1 MKIKTNF
8 WFQRLQT
15 FLTGMFII
23 LKDQVN
29 YSLTNECVSYTQ
41 NTYCFF
47 KYQDLSIYHK
57 ISYPTNEKVPNKQQ
71 DSANEYY
78 EKYSHCFSQICF
90 LYNCTYICQISYNDD
105 ESSVDESLLEVASAS
120 VSMLLG
126 KVPSGAATVTNIMPS
141 IVHYL
146 SAVHYEDQCSIRRH
160 CAPEWNNR
168 EQQLCR

>member
-29 YSLTNECVSYTQ
+29 YSLTNECVSYSQ

-47 KYQDLSIYHK
+47 NYQDLSIYHK

-78 EKYSHCFSQICF
+78 EKYSHCFSQICQ
-90 LYNCTYICQISYNDD
+90 LYNCTYITA
-105 ESSVDESLLEVASAS
+105 VAWCTNPTAAARSKLS
-120 VSMLLG
+120 T
-126 KVPSGAATVTNIMPS
+126 ATVNNTNGKLTSQYRSCMS
-141 IVHYL
+141 QKVL
-146 SAVHYEDQCSIRRH
+146 
-160 CAPEWNNR
+160 
-168 EQQLCR
+168 

>member
-1 MKIKTNF
+1 MNVCHI
-8 WFQRLQT
+8 RR
-15 FLTGMFII
+15 IHI
-23 LKDQVN
+23 
-29 YSLTNECVSYTQ
+29 VSSTIRIY
-41 NTYCFF
+41 
-47 KYQDLSIYHK
+47 LSIIK
-57 ISYPTNEKVPNKQQ
+57 YPILQMKKFQTNNRIPQMSIMKNTPIVLARYVSCTT
-71 DSANEYY
+71 D
-78 EKYSHCFSQICF
+78 
-90 LYNCTYICQISYNDD
+90 NCTYICQISYNDD

-146 SAVHYEDQCSIRRH
+146 SAVHYEDQCSIMRH